1 MSVIDFH
8 LFLLIFIDVH
18 RVLWTFIDLLLVF
31 TIIDFHRIW
40 LIEFHWFALMFI
52 DFQRVSLIFV
62 DFMDVQCFLMN
73 SVDVHWCGLIFY
85 LFAWIAIDVHWFV
98 IVVHCFSCVSV
109 IFINCFVIFMDS
121 LMFMDAHWFS
131 LIYID
136 VRSFLLIFSDF
147 HHWIL
152 SSVIDFHICYQL
164 SLMCYWFAIDVH
176 WCSYILIDFACFH

>member
-1 MSVIDFH
+1 MDLRSLSVVHVRHWFSFISIDFH
-8 LFLLIFIDVH
+8 WRSPNFMDIHWFVIGVHHHWFSSNLIDWVSLVCIDVY
-18 RVLWTFIDLLLVF
+18 
-31 TIIDFHRIW
+31 
-40 LIEFHWFALMFI
+40 WFSA
-52 DFQRVSLIFV
+52 SFV
-62 DFMDVQCFLMN
+62 DFRRFHGCSVFLMN

-136 VRSFLLIFSDF
+136 VRSFLLMFIDF

-152 SSVIDFHICYQL
+152 LSLIDFHICY
-164 SLMCYWFAIDVH
+164 
-176 WCSYILIDFACFH
+176 

>member
-1 MSVIDFH
+1 M
-8 LFLLIFIDVH
+8 FIDVH
-18 RVLWTFIDLLLVF
+18 WVLWIWMDFHWFLLVF
-31 TIIDFHRIW
+31 IIIDFHWI
-40 LIEFHWFALMFI
+40 LISFIHGFSLMFS
-52 DFQRVSLIFV
+52 DCQRVSLIFV
-62 DFMDVQCFLMN
+62 DVHGCSLFLKN
-73 SVDVHWCGLIFY
+73 FVDVHWLY
-85 LFAWIAIDVHWFV
+85 LFAIHLHGLLLIDVHWFV
-98 IVVHCFSCVSV
+98 IDVHCVSCVSI

-121 LMFMDAHWFS
+121 LMFMDVHWFS
-131 LIYID
+131 LMIYID